1 MSSDQEPEASGWDAI
16 DDAFDDLYG
25 GVEPVHVGYIPGLAG
40 GSGLQGCSAYR
51 AADHWHYV
59 TYGLT
64 ELWDKSADADPE
76 ISGWGYEF
84 TLRAPLLEGADTPPQ
99 WPFTL
104 LEQLAKTTNHGGS
117 VYEVGHRVDL
127 RRPITG
133 EPGTELTALALAR
146 DPQIPDLVDSPNGAF
161 AFLQVIGVTA
171 DELDRMKATSTA
183 AVLEDLALG
192 NPLLITD
199 PARTAQRLTPA
210 GPRPRTRRRAA
221 PGPVRRRCPRNSR

>member
-1 MSSDQEPEASGWDAI
+1 MSDDQEPEASGWDAI
-16 DDAFDDLYG
+16 DAVFDELYDG
-25 GVEPVHVGYIPGLAG
+25 IEPVHVGYVPGLAF

-84 TLRAPLLEGADTPPQ
+84 TLRVRLRDGEDAPPQ

-104 LEQLAKTTNHGGS
+104 LEELAKTTNQGGA
-117 VYEVGHRVDL
+117 VYEAGHCIDVNQ
-127 RRPITG
+127 PITG
-133 EPGTELTALALAR
+133 EPGTGLTAFALVR
-146 DPQIPDLVDSPNGAF
+146 DPEIPELVDSPNGAF
-161 AFLQVIGVTA
+161 ALLQVVGITA
-171 DELDRMKATSTA
+171 DELARVKDTGTEDVLGGL
-183 AVLEDLALG
+183 AVG

-199 PARTAQRLTPA
+199 P
-210 GPRPRTRRRAA
+210 GRAA
-221 PGPVRRRCPRNSR
+221 A